1 MSRLA
6 SSKTARIWA
15 ERFAQCER
23 SNAPVAQRTQGGA
36 SLCPGFDGP
45 EYSQALKGRNLSA
58 RKTIRY
64 RTQGGAS
71 LCPGLSHF
79 APFGA
84 GASQPYRV
92 GTVPGFSPRHSLHHR
107 RQTTR
112 CPPSRQH
119 HLAQPEQPEQP
130 ERGYLG
136 DHGLW
141 FDQPWDLRPPPCT
154 RPNSALQPFH
164 GLQ

>member
-45 EYSQALKGRNLSA
+45 EYSQALKGRNHSA

-79 APFGA
+79 APLGRGHHNPIA
-84 GASQPYRV
+84 RGLSPVSRRDIVSTTV
-92 GTVPGFSPRHSLHHR
+92 GKQHDVLPAVS
-107 RQTTR
+107 TT
-112 CPPSRQH
+112 
-119 HLAQPEQPEQP
+119 
-130 ERGYLG
+130 
-136 DHGLW
+136 
-141 FDQPWDLRPPPCT
+141 
-154 RPNSALQPFH
+154 
-164 GLQ
+164 